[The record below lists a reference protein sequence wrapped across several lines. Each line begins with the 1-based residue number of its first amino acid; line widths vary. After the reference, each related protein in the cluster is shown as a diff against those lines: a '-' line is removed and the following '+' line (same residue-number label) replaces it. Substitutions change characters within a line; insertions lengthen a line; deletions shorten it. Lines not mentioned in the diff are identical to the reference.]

1 MANYSTVADVDTR
14 AITAGDVDWLNCD
27 DKEMTALINNVAGY
41 SAAATSI
48 AFDALTTA
56 SGIDAY
62 DILKIGSEYLLCTA
76 VSYTTTTTGTLTVTR
91 GYYGSTAAAISDN
104 TTITIKNQRKQQCLD
119 LATGDVVS
127 LHGQYEY
134 NDLLWLDGEEGL
146 IEAEERQA
154 LYVQSYLEERLS
166 AERIANLTSGSYS
179 DGAIAVNPV
188 TRPRIDQRAAMI
200 VRTVMRDNEV
210 QANAFRRG

>member
-1 MANYSTVADVDTR
+1 
-14 AITAGDVDWLNCD
+14 
-27 DKEMTALINNVAGY
+27 
-41 SAAATSI
+41 
-48 AFDALTTA
+48 LTTA
-56 SGIDAY
+56 FGIEVY
-62 DILKIGSEYLLCTA
+62 DILKINLEYLLVMV
-76 VSYTTTTTGTLTVTR
+76 VSYVTTITGTLTVTR
-91 GYYGSTAAAISDN
+91 GYYGSTAAAINNDD
-104 TTITIKNQRKQQCLD
+104 TITIKNQRKQTCLD
-119 LATGDVVS
+119 LATSDIVA

-154 LYVQSYLEERLS
+154 LYAQKYLEERQS
-166 AERIANLTSGSYS
+166 SERIAHLTSGSYG
-179 DGAIAVNPV
+179 DGAINIHPV